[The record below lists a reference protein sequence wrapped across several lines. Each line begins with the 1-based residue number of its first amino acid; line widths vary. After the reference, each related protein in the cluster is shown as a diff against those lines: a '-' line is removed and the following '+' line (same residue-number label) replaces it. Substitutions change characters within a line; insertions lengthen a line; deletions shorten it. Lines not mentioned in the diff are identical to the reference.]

1 MSDERECDRGQTL
14 VEAEGAYCRAVE
26 AHLCRRNHGHV
37 MRLVGPS
44 FECARSWAV
53 RGIPLKI
60 AIQGIDRYVDR
71 AEAKGPRRR
80 PIRVEFCEADVLD
93 VFDEWRRA
101 LGLPL
106 SLLAQAAG
114 EGRHEE
120 EGDAGEEGRGH
131 RSLPKHVERVLAS
144 LNGIPGRSDVPAG
157 LAEHVV
163 AAIEELATVAE
174 RCRGG
179 RRTERQAVASRLAEM
194 ESALM
199 AVARAVV
206 EPEVRAVL
214 AEEARTELEPFRARM
229 PLEAYARAHAAA
241 TDRLIR
247 HYFHLP
253 TLTFA

>member
-1 MSDERECDRGQTL
+1 MSDERERDRGRTL

-44 FECARSWAV
+44 FECVRSWAV
-53 RGIPLKI
+53 RGVPLKI

-80 PIRVEFCEADVLD
+80 PMRVEFCEADVLD

-106 SLLAQAAG
+106 SLLAQAG
-114 EGRHEE
+114 DEGRLE
-120 EGDAGEEGRGH
+120 EGDAGEEERGH

-144 LNGIPGRSDVPAG
+144 LNGIPGRSGVPAG
-157 LAEHVV
+157 LAEHVAV
-163 AAIEELATVAE
+163 AIEELATLAE

-206 EPEVRAVL
+206 EPEVRAAL
-214 AEEARTELEPFRARM
+214 AEEARTEIEPFRARM

-247 HYFHLP
+247 RYFHLP
-253 TLTFA
+253 TLAFA